1 MNRRQVLRTLLESE
15 RPLVMPD
22 AYDGLSAR
30 LIQAAGFK
38 AVQCSGYSMALAS
51 RATREEGLGRAR
63 NLEITRDIVGS
74 VTVPVM
80 ADGEDGF
87 GPPSA
92 VHETVLAFVEAGVAG
107 INLEDQILPPGKTTQ
122 VIEAPWMVDKI
133 QAAREAARQM
143 NAVDLVINARTD
155 ALTARGDRARGLAE
169 AIERGN
175 RYLAAGADLVFVT
188 KVATMEE
195 VRQLANEIRGPL
207 SIAAGLPYNLGTLTL
222 RGLGECGVARISLP
236 SVAVYSAL
244 KAIKRT
250 LGHVRAEGTLE
261 RVLSEQLL
269 CSEADLAELLGS

>member
-63 NLEITRDIVGS
+63 NLEITRDIVAS

-107 INLEDQILPPGKTTQ
+107 ITLEDQVLPPGKTTQ
-122 VIEAPWMVDKI
+122 VIEASSMVDKI
-133 QAAREAARQM
+133 HAVREAARQM
-143 NAVDLVINARTD
+143 NAADLVINARTD
-155 ALTARGDRARGLAE
+155 VLTARGDRARGLAE

-188 KVATMEE
+188 KVVTMEE
-195 VRQLANEIRGPL
+195 VRQLASEIRGPL

-250 LGHVRAEGTLE
+250 LALVRAEATFE

-269 CSEADLAELLGS
+269 CSEQDLAELFGS